1 VATVATDRICPIGV
15 VGAGHSGTTIV
26 YRMLALHPDVTWLSQ
41 YSYPA
46 LFGARGW
53 RRTAAAADRWLRRV
67 TVHDWTKTR
76 LARGWRRVVPT
87 PIEAFQIWDALMSPG
102 DPADQTRRIRAAL
115 TRACALACRDWLVVK
130 PPGRYRSRCA
140 PMISSAFRLGRYI
153 HVTRDGRAVALSVSQ
168 KRLKRSEAEREVL
181 LRRGAEHWLRA
192 LRQVGEYERQLPVL
206 TVRYEALCAD
216 VWGQLRR
223 MLEFAGLDP
232 DRFPYVRLPRTLT
245 STNDDRLRRAAPDEL
260 AVLDGLLADD
270 LRRYG
275 YVPDLP

>member
-1 VATVATDRICPIGV
+1 VGTVASDRIRPIGV

-26 YRMLALHPDVTWLSQ
+26 YRMLALHPDITWLSQ

-53 RRTAAAADRWLRRV
+53 RRTAAAADQWLRRV

-102 DPADQTRRIRAAL
+102 DPADQTRRIRAAF
-115 TRACALACRDWLVVK
+115 TRACAFARRDWLVVK

-140 PMISSAFRLGRYI
+140 PMISSAFPLGRYI

-181 LRRGAEHWLRA
+181 LKRGAEHWLKA
-192 LRQVGEYERQLPVL
+192 LHQVGEYEQRLPVE
-206 TVRYEALCAD
+206 TIRYEALCAD

-232 DRFPYVRLPRTLT
+232 DRFPYDRVPPTLR
-245 STNDDRLRRAAPDEL
+245 STNESRLKRAQPADL
-260 AVLDGLLADD
+260 AVLEQLMADD

-275 YVPDLP
+275 YAADLS